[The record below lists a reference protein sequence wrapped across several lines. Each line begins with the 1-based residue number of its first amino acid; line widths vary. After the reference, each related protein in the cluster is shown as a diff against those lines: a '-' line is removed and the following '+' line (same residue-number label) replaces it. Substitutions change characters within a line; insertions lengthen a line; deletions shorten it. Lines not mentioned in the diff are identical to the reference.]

1 MKLGVLSIAIA
12 IVLGLPAAAVADDAA
27 AAALLAKHY
36 AYVGWQYGDGR
47 VPTMKISEHTSRLSK
62 SGELT
67 ERFKSIELVRGLVYR
82 DTVVSGSTSDGGD
95 TGFTGHIFWSSNEN
109 GFTVPERGDG
119 VKNRIAR
126 QVVFYEATTTL
137 PATVRKEDTID
148 GVPVTVIRETI
159 PHAYPV
165 DLYVDPATGAY
176 KRVVFDPDG
185 SAYALDIASYID
197 FGDKKRAIG
206 QWHYRGSANRHVVDS
221 IESGVEITPE
231 ELHPPASTAQWTF
244 GDGSAIPIEVRTPDF
259 REGSASPDV
268 QRIYVRAKVNGIDGR
283 FILDTG
289 SSGIAFTDSFRR
301 RIHAQEITRSKA
313 RGIAGDISTIVQR
326 VDTIAFSDGSV
337 LKNVIVDSGIA
348 EDNEIVDGLMGFDF
362 LGGAI
367 VDVNLDKQ
375 TIHLSDPATTTPPE
389 AGGFIFFPDLSG
401 LTPVVPVVLGG
412 TAHSNVLLDS
422 GNPSFALV
430 ASNYLSRVR
439 VLIDNGNLGS
449 AEAIGGVSGGYEIDR
464 CAKLSNIAMGPIS
477 YDGVP
482 VCFSPSVSDREGI
495 VGFDFI
501 KHFNITFDYPDGK
514 MIFFP
519 RK

>member
-1 MKLGVLSIAIA
+1 MRLGVLFSALA
-12 IVLGLPAAAVADDAA
+12 IVLGMRGTALADDSA

-36 AYVGWQYGDGR
+36 AFVGWQYGDGR
-47 VPTMKISEHTSRLSK
+47 VPTMKIHEHTSSVNK
-62 SGELT
+62 NGELR
-67 ERFKSIELVRGLVYR
+67 ERFKSLELVSGLIYR
-82 DTVVSGSTSDGGD
+82 ETVVSGSTNDGGD
-95 TGFTGHIFWSSNEN
+95 TGFTGHVFWSSNEN

-119 VKNRIAR
+119 IKDRIAR

-137 PATVRKEDTID
+137 PATVRKADTID
-148 GVPVTVIRETI
+148 GVPVTVIREAI
-159 PHAYPV
+159 PHAYAV

-185 SAYALDIASYID
+185 SGYALDIASYID
-197 FGDKKRAIG
+197 FGAKKRAIG
-206 QWHYRGSANRHVVDS
+206 EWHYRGSSYRHVVDS
-221 IESGVEITPE
+221 IESGVAITPE

-244 GDGSAIPIEVRTPDF
+244 GNGSAIPIEVRTPDF

-268 QRIYVRAKVNGIDGR
+268 ERIYVRAKVNGVDGR

-301 RIHAQEITRSKA
+301 RIHAQEIARSKA
-313 RGIAGDISTIVQR
+313 HGIAGDIATIVQR
-326 VDTIAFSDGSV
+326 VDTIAFADGSV

-348 EDNEIVDGLMGFDF
+348 EGNEIVDGLIGFDF

-367 VDVNLDKQ
+367 VEVNLDKQ
-375 TIHLSDPATTTPPE
+375 TIQLSDPATTTPSE
-389 AGGFIFFPDLSG
+389 TGGFIFLPDLSN

-412 TAHSNVLLDS
+412 TARSNVLLDS

-430 ASNYLSRVR
+430 ASDYLSRVR

-449 AEAIGGVSGGYEIDR
+449 QEAIGGVSGDYEIDR
-464 CAKLSNIAMGPIS
+464 CAKLSNISMGPIS

-482 VCFSPSVSDREGI
+482 VCFSHSVSDREGI

-514 MIFFP
+514 MIFYP